1 MNILIFSSAL
11 VGLSTRTRGGPS
23 IWCENFINFLRDN
36 GHHVIGLSIGRLTS
50 ARKIPPP
57 FKEILYDSSN
67 PLSRLWR
74 LDPILFGKM
83 PESFF
88 AARKAT
94 KLCEKHKI
102 DVIVGTGVHECSG
115 FYLVD
120 LPAPLVISIRGEYT
134 KEIPIWL
141 SGDPNFNRHKKMY
154 DAMEFMALQSS
165 SCVTFVSNWLKS
177 RLSSRPLPNKHL
189 VVPNPLRT
197 YRAASDTELEKS
209 LKLPHDKKI
218 IITITSFHSLH
229 RLDGF
234 KIFAKAS
241 HIINANTPDVH
252 FLVLGGGQDQ
262 KYFNDVKELTAGL
275 PITFAGYR
283 EDVIQI
289 LQKGDIYL
297 HCSVLETFSNAII
310 EAMSVGLPCVST
322 ETGGIP
328 EIVAHGVNGMLA
340 DLDPESVARTVLELL
355 RNPGL
360 TETLGEAARKSV
372 QENYVW
378 PVLGPRW
385 ENILREITQE

>member
-36 GHHVIGLSIGRLTS
+36 GHHVVGLSIGRLAP
-50 ARKIPPP
+50 ARKIQPLL
-57 FKEILYDSSN
+57 KQILYDSAN
-67 PLSRLWR
+67 PLSRLWI
-74 LDPILFGKM
+74 LDPIVFGKM
-83 PESFF
+83 AESFF

-94 KLCEKHKI
+94 KLCEMHKI

-115 FYLVD
+115 LYLVD
-120 LPAPLVISIRGEYT
+120 LPAPLIISIRGDYT
-134 KEIPIWL
+134 EEIPIWL
-141 SGDPNFNRHKKMY
+141 SGDPNFDRHKKMY
-154 DAMEFMALQSS
+154 DVMEFMALKSS

-177 RLSSRPLPNKHL
+177 RLASRPLPKKHF

-197 YRAASDTELEKS
+197 YNSACDTELDKS
-209 LKLPHDKKI
+209 IKIPHDKKI

-229 RLDGF
+229 RLEGF

-241 HIINANTPDVH
+241 HIINANDPHVH
-252 FLVLGGGQDQ
+252 FLVLGGSQDQ
-262 KYFNDVKELTAGL
+262 KYFNDVKELTSGL

-297 HCSVLETFSNAII
+297 HCSVLETFSNALI

-328 EIVAHGVNGMLA
+328 EIVSHRVNGMLS
-340 DLDPESVARTVLELL
+340 DLDPESVAMTVLELL
-355 RNPGL
+355 GNSGL
-360 TETLGEAARKSV
+360 PRILGEAARKSV
-372 QENYVW
+372 KENYTW
-378 PVLGPRW
+378 PVLGPGW
-385 ENILREITQE
+385 ENILKEITRK